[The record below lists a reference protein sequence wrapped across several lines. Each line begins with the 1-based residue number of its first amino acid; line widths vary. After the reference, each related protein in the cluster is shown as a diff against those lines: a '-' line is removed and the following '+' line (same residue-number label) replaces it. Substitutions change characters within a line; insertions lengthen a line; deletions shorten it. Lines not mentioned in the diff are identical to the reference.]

1 MSAGEDALIGLLQ
14 AILIL
19 FIILDPIGNAPL
31 FYAYT
36 ISLDKA
42 KRREIIVKSVGIAAG
57 LLTFFAFL
65 GEPFLKFFGITLSD
79 FRVAGGSILLIYGV
93 LGILGKTEVEITSG
107 RPEDLAVVP
116 FATPLLAGPGAI
128 ATVIYV
134 KYSWGLRVALSCVAV
149 NAFLALFLLLAG
161 ERLFR
166 ALGRNFSL
174 LLSRLMAMLLAA
186 IAIAMIRQGIEEIL
200 G

>member
-79 FRVAGGSILLIYGV
+79 FRVAGGSILL
-93 LGILGKTEVEITSG
+93 
-107 RPEDLAVVP
+107 
-116 FATPLLAGPGAI
+116 
-128 ATVIYV
+128 
-134 KYSWGLRVALSCVAV
+134 
-149 NAFLALFLLLAG
+149 
-161 ERLFR
+161 
-166 ALGRNFSL
+166 
-174 LLSRLMAMLLAA
+174 
-186 IAIAMIRQGIEEIL
+186 
-200 G
+200 